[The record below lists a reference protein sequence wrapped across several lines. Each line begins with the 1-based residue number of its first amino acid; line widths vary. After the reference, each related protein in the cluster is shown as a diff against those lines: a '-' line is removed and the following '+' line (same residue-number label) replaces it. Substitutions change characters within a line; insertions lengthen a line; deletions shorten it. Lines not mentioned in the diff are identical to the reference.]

1 MPSSLLV
8 ALQLAAM
15 VAAVLPA
22 GAAYWHPAGYVPL
35 AAASALGAWTL
46 FHNRPGNFGIFP
58 EPRERARLVT
68 TGPYALVRHPMY
80 LAVLLFAAGFALG
93 WRGLPQL
100 LALALLA
107 AVLHVKASREERL
120 LAQKF
125 PEYRD
130 YAARTAR
137 IVPGLR

>member
-1 MPSSLLV
+1 MLV
-8 ALQLAAM
+8 ALQLAAL
-15 VAAVLPA
+15 AAVVLPA
-22 GAAYWHPAGYVPL
+22 GAASWHPAGYVPL
-35 AAASALGAWTL
+35 AAALAIGLWTL
-46 FHNRPGNFGIFP
+46 LHNRPGNFGIFP
-58 EPRERARLVT
+58 EPRQNARLVT

-93 WRGLPQL
+93 WRGL
-100 LALALLA
+100 AHAAAFALLA
-107 AVLHVKASREERL
+107 VVLHVKASREERL
-120 LAQKF
+120 LARKF

>member
-8 ALQLAAM
+8 ALQLVAM

-22 GAAYWHPAGYVPL
+22 GAASWHPAGYLPV
-35 AAASALGAWTL
+35 AAAAA
-46 FHNRPGNFGIFP
+46 F
-58 EPRERARLVT
+58 
-68 TGPYALVRHPMY
+68 VRHPMY

-93 WRGLPQL
+93 WRGVPQL

-125 PEYRD
+125 PEYCE

>member
-1 MPSSLLV
+1 
-8 ALQLAAM
+8 
-15 VAAVLPA
+15 
-22 GAAYWHPAGYVPL
+22 VPL
-35 AAASALGAWTL
+35 AAAVGIGAWTL
-46 FHNRPGNFGIFP
+46 FHNRPGNFDIFP
-58 EPRERARLVT
+58 EPRERARLIT

-93 WRGLPQL
+93 WRGVPQL

-137 IVPGLR
+137 IIPGLR

>member
-22 GAAYWHPAGYVPL
+22 GAASWHPAGYVPL
-35 AAASALGAWTL
+35 AAAVGIGAWTL
-46 FHNRPGNFGIFP
+46 LHNRPGNFGIFP
-58 EPRERARLVT
+58 EPRVRARLVT

-80 LAVLLFAAGFALG
+80 L
-93 WRGLPQL
+93 
-100 LALALLA
+100 

-137 IVPGLR
+137 IIPGLR

>member
-1 MPSSLLV
+1 
-8 ALQLAAM
+8 
-15 VAAVLPA
+15 
-22 GAAYWHPAGYVPL
+22 
-35 AAASALGAWTL
+35 
-46 FHNRPGNFGIFP
+46 
-58 EPRERARLVT
+58 
-68 TGPYALVRHPMY
+68 VRHPMY

-93 WRGLPQL
+93 WRGVPQL

-125 PEYRD
+125 PEYRE